1 MEKIKVGDSVKVI
14 QGDDKGK
21 TGKVKTILRNKGKV
35 IVEGINTKFKHVK
48 PSQKDKVG
56 KIINFNAPIH
66 ISNIMLFS
74 ANGFISKVSFIIK
87 NEKKIR
93 VLRKTNELLQ

>member
-1 MEKIKVGDSVKVI
+1 MEKIKVGDNVKVI

-21 TGKVKTILRNKGKV
+21 IGKVKSILRNKGKV
-35 IVEGINTKFKHVK
+35 IVEGINSKIKHVK

-66 ISNIMLFS
+66 ISNVMLCS
-74 ANGFISKVSFIIK
+74 QAGLISKVSFIIK
-87 NEKKIR
+87 NDKKIR

>member
-1 MEKIKVGDSVKVI
+1 MEKIKVGDNVKVI

-21 TGKVKTILRNKGKV
+21 IGKVKSILRNKGKV
-35 IVEGINTKFKHVK
+35 IVEGINSKIKHVK

-74 ANGFISKVSFIIK
+74 ENGLISKVSFIIK

>member
-1 MEKIKVGDSVKVI
+1 MKKIKVGDSVKVI

-35 IVEGINTKFKHVK
+35 IVEGINTKIKHVK

-66 ISNIMLFS
+66 ISNIMLC
-74 ANGFISKVSFIIK
+74 AEKGLVSKVSFIIK
-87 NEKKIR
+87 NDKKIR

>member
-1 MEKIKVGDSVKVI
+1 MKKIKVGDSVKVI

-35 IVEGINTKFKHVK
+35 IVEGINTKIKHVK

-56 KIINFNAPIH
+56 KIQKFDSPIS
-66 ISNIMLFS
+66 ISNVMYCNKTGL
-74 ANGFISKVSFIIK
+74 ASKIGIK
-87 NEKKIR
+87 VIDKKKIR
-93 VLRKTNELLQ
+93 IFKKTQELIN

>member
-21 TGKVKTILRNKGKV
+21 IGKVKTILRNKGKV
-35 IVEGINTKFKHVK
+35 IVEGVNIKIKHVK

-66 ISNIMLFS
+66 ISNIMLC
-74 ANGFISKVSFIIK
+74 AQNGLISKVSFIFK
-87 NEKKIR
+87 DDKKIR

>member
-35 IVEGINTKFKHVK
+35 IVEGINTKIKHVK

-66 ISNIMLFS
+66 ISNIMLC
-74 ANGFISKVSFIIK
+74 AEKGLISKVSFIIK
-87 NEKKIR
+87 NDKKIR

>member
-1 MEKIKVGDSVKVI
+1 MKKIKVGDSVKVI

-35 IVEGINTKFKHVK
+35 IVEGINTKIKHVK

-66 ISNIMLFS
+66 ISNIMLC
-74 ANGFISKVSFIIK
+74 AEKGLISKVSFIIK
-87 NEKKIR
+87 NDKKIR

>member
-21 TGKVKTILRNKGKV
+21 IGKVKTILRNKGKV
-35 IVEGINTKFKHVK
+35 IVEGVNIKIKHVK

-56 KIINFNAPIH
+56 KIINL
-66 ISNIMLFS
+66 SNLVFKS
-74 ANGFISKVSFIIK
+74 G
-87 NEKKIR
+87 
-93 VLRKTNELLQ
+93 L

>member
-21 TGKVKTILRNKGKV
+21 IGKVKTILRNKGKV
-35 IVEGINTKFKHVK
+35 IVEGVNIKIKHVK

-66 ISNIMLFS
+66 ISNIMLF
-74 ANGFISKVSFIIK
+74 AENGLISKVSFIIK
-87 NEKKIR
+87 NDKKIR